1 MNKYSIGDYVVSL
14 YNRKGNNVFSVYAI
28 PPSKAY
34 EYFFSILPGEEYPVC
49 MQNVN
54 NLAKVTS
61 IIISTWANKRLFSGV
76 LYAGKLD
83 VGKDDR
89 TFAIVR
95 SLVDAAIA
103 EKKYEIDTLYNTTI
117 LEYDPIENYNSTET
131 EITQISGSE
140 IDTKSGSEIDT
151 IIGSEIDTI
160 SGSEID
166 TKSGS
171 ETHSRT
177 GNDSTTYTGGTT
189 TTPTGSTSVTRKETA
204 FNEPSDL
211 ATSSQDVTSYDGMS
225 TLEVFNDRA
234 DTNSHV
240 ETETATYNNL
250 KNEHTFNNRKNEHTF
265 NDRKNEHTFN
275 DRKNERTFNDR
286 KNEHTFNDRKNER
299 TFERKGNIGVTT
311 SQQMLEQERNI
322 ALFSVWQHIA
332 NIVQDSITTSE
343 WLAPD
348 RKECDYEY

>member
-1 MNKYSIGDYVVSL
+1 MNKYSIGDYVISQ
-14 YNRKGNNVFSVYAI
+14 YNRKGNNVFSVYVV

-34 EYFFSILPGEEYPVC
+34 EYFFSILSDENYPTC
-49 MQNVN
+49 LQNVDN
-54 NLAKVTS
+54 KIKVTS
-61 IIISTWANKRLFSGV
+61 VIISTWSNKRLFSGV
-76 LYAGKLD
+76 LYNGKLD
-83 VGKDDR
+83 VEKDNR
-89 TFAIVR
+89 TYTIIR
-95 SLVDAAIA
+95 TLVDAVLT

-117 LEYDPIENYNSTET
+117 LEYNPIENYNSTET
-131 EITQISGSE
+131 ETTQISGSE
-140 IDTKSGSEIDT
+140 IDAK
-151 IIGSEIDTI
+151 IGSEIDTI
-160 SGSEID
+160 SGSEIDTKSGSEID

-225 TLEVFNDRA
+225 TSEVFNDRA
-234 DTNSHV
+234 DTNSHA

-250 KNEHTFNNRKNEHTF
+250 KNEHMFNNRKNEHLFNNRKNEHTFNNRKNEHTF
-265 NDRKNEHTFN
+265 NN
-275 DRKNERTFNDR
+275 
-286 KNEHTFNDRKNER
+286 RKNER

-332 NIVQDSITTSE
+332 NIVQESITTSE

-348 RKECDYEY
+348 RKEYDYEY

>member
-1 MNKYSIGDYVVSL
+1 MGKYSIGDYVVAE
-14 YNRKGNNVFSVYAI
+14 YNRKGNNVFSVYMI
-28 PPSKAY
+28 PPSMAY
-34 EYFFSILPGEEYPVC
+34 EYFFSILPGDNYPAC
-49 MQNVN
+49 MQNVD

-76 LYAGKLD
+76 LYNGKLD
-83 VGKDDR
+83 VAKDNS
-89 TFAIVR
+89 TFTIIR
-95 SLVDAAIA
+95 SLVDAVIT

-117 LEYDPIENYNSTET
+117 LEYNPIENYNSTEKET
-131 EITQISGSE
+131 TQISGSE
-140 IDTKSGSEIDT
+140 IDTKSGSE
-151 IIGSEIDTI
+151 S
-160 SGSEID
+160 
-166 TKSGS
+166 
-171 ETHSRT
+171 HSRT

-225 TLEVFNDRA
+225 TSEVYNNRA
-234 DTNSHV
+234 DTTSHD
-240 ETETATYNNL
+240 ETETATFNNL
-250 KNEHTFNNRKNEHTF
+250 
-265 NDRKNEHTFN
+265 
-275 DRKNERTFNDR
+275 KNERTFN
-286 KNEHTFNDRKNER
+286 NRKNER

-322 ALFSVWQHIA
+322 ALFSVWHHIA
-332 NIVQDSITTSE
+332 NIVQESITTSE

>member
-1 MNKYSIGDYVVSL
+1 MNKYSIGDYIISQ
-14 YNRKGNNVFSVYAI
+14 YNRKGNNVFSAYVI
-28 PPSKAY
+28 PPSMAY
-34 EYFFSILPGEEYPVC
+34 EYFFSILPDENYPKC
-49 MQNVN
+49 LQNVDN
-54 NLAKVTS
+54 KIKVTS
-61 IIISTWANKRLFSGV
+61 VIISTWSNKRLFGGV
-76 LYAGKLD
+76 LYNNKIDAE
-83 VGKDDR
+83 KDNR
-89 TFAIVR
+89 TYTIIR
-95 SLVDAAIA
+95 TLVDAVLT
-103 EKKYEIDTLYNTTI
+103 ERKYEIDTLYNTTTQ
-117 LEYDPIENYNSTET
+117 EYNPIENYNSTET

-151 IIGSEIDTI
+151 ISGSEIDTK

-225 TLEVFNDRA
+225 TSEVFNDRA

-250 KNEHTFNNRKNEHTF
+250 KNEHTFNDRMNKHTF
-265 NDRKNEHTFN
+265 NDRKNEHMFN
-275 DRKNERTFNDR
+275 NR
-286 KNEHTFNDRKNER
+286 KNEHTFNNRKNER

-332 NIVQDSITTSE
+332 NIVQESITTSE

>member
-1 MNKYSIGDYVVSL
+1 MNKYSIGDYVISQ

-34 EYFFSILPGEEYPVC
+34 EYFFSILPGEEYPAC

-61 IIISTWANKRLFSGV
+61 IIISTWANKRLFNGV

-83 VGKDDR
+83 VEKDNR
-89 TFAIVR
+89 TCTIIR
-95 SLVDAAIA
+95 SLVDAVIA

-117 LEYDPIENYNSTET
+117 LEYNPIENYNATET
-131 EITQISGSE
+131 ETTQIS
-140 IDTKSGSEIDT
+140 
-151 IIGSEIDTI
+151 GSEIDTI

-225 TLEVFNDRA
+225 TSEVFNDRA
-234 DTNSHV
+234 DTNSHA
-240 ETETATYNNL
+240 ETETTTYNNL
-250 KNEHTFNNRKNEHTF
+250 QNEHMFNDRKNEHTF

-275 DRKNERTFNDR
+275 DRKNERTY
-286 KNEHTFNDRKNER
+286 
-299 TFERKGNIGVTT
+299 ERKGNIGVTT

-332 NIVQDSITTSE
+332 NIVQESITTSE

-348 RKECDYEY
+348 RKECDYDY

>member
-1 MNKYSIGDYVVSL
+1 MGKYSIGDYIISQ
-14 YNRKGNNVFSVYAI
+14 YNRKGNNVFSVYVI

-34 EYFFSILPGEEYPVC
+34 EYFFSIFPDEKYPIC
-49 MQNVN
+49 LQNVD

-61 IIISTWANKRLFSGV
+61 IIISTWANKRLFNGV
-76 LYAGKLD
+76 LYNGKLD

-89 TFAIVR
+89 THTIIR
-95 SLVDAAIA
+95 SLVDAAIT

-117 LEYDPIENYNSTET
+117 LEYNPIDNYNSTEKET
-131 EITQISGSE
+131 TQISGSE

-151 IIGSEIDTI
+151 ISGSEIDTI

-166 TKSGS
+166 AKSGSEIDTISGS

-211 ATSSQDVTSYDGMS
+211 ATSSQDVTSYDNMS
-225 TLEVFNDRA
+225 TSEVFNDRA
-234 DTNSHV
+234 DTNSHA
-240 ETETATYNNL
+240 ETETA
-250 KNEHTFNNRKNEHTF
+250 TF

-275 DRKNERTFNDR
+275 DI

-311 SQQMLEQERNI
+311 TQQMLEQERNI
-322 ALFSVWQHIA
+322 ARFSVWQHIA
-332 NIVQDSITTSE
+332 NIVQESITTSE

-348 RKECDYEY
+348 RKECDYDY

>member
-1 MNKYSIGDYVVSL
+1 MNKYSIGDYVISQ
-14 YNRKGNNVFSVYAI
+14 YNRKGNNVFSVYVI

-34 EYFFSILPGEEYPVC
+34 EYFFSILPDENYPTC
-49 MQNVN
+49 LQNVDN
-54 NLAKVTS
+54 KIKVTS
-61 IIISTWANKRLFSGV
+61 IIISTWSNKRLFSGV
-76 LYAGKLD
+76 LYNGKLD
-83 VGKDDR
+83 VTKDDR
-89 TFAIVR
+89 THTIIR
-95 SLVDAAIA
+95 TLVDAAIA
-103 EKKYEIDTLYNTTI
+103 ERKYEIDTLYNTTI
-117 LEYDPIENYNSTET
+117 LEYNPIENYNSTEK

-151 IIGSEIDTI
+151 IN
-160 SGSEID
+160 GSEID

-171 ETHSRT
+171 ETHSRN
-177 GNDSTTYTGGTT
+177 GNDSTIYTGGTT

-204 FNEPSDL
+204 FNEPADL

-225 TLEVFNDRA
+225 TSEVFKDRS

-250 KNEHTFNNRKNEHTF
+250 KNEHMFNNRKNEHTF
-265 NDRKNEHTFN
+265 NNRKDEHTFN
-275 DRKNERTFNDR
+275 N
-286 KNEHTFNDRKNER
+286 RKNER

-332 NIVQDSITTSE
+332 NIVQESITTSE

>member
-1 MNKYSIGDYVVSL
+1 MNKYSIGEYVVAE
-14 YNRKGNNVFSVYAI
+14 YNRKGNDVDSLYVI
-28 PPSKAY
+28 PPSVAY
-34 EYFFSILPGEEYPVC
+34 EYFFSILPGENYPVC
-49 MQNVN
+49 MQNVD

-76 LYAGKLD
+76 LNDGKLD
-83 VGKDDR
+83 VGQDNR
-89 TFAIVR
+89 TYTRIRNLIDSA
-95 SLVDAAIA
+95 LV

-117 LEYDPIENYNSTET
+117 LEYNPIENYNSTEKET
-131 EITQISGSE
+131 TQ
-140 IDTKSGSEIDT
+140 
-151 IIGSEIDTI
+151 I

-211 ATSSQDVTSYDGMS
+211 ATSSQDVTSYEGMS
-225 TLEVFNDRA
+225 TSEVFNNRA
-234 DTNSHV
+234 DTVTHDTTDTS
-240 ETETATYNNL
+240 
-250 KNEHTFNNRKNEHTF
+250 TFNNL
-265 NDRKNEHTFN
+265 
-275 DRKNERTFNDR
+275 KNERTFN
-286 KNEHTFNDRKNER
+286 NRKNER

-311 SQQMLEQERNI
+311 SQQMLEQERSI

-332 NIVQDSITTSE
+332 NIVQESITTSE
-343 WLAPD
+343 WLVPD

>member
-1 MNKYSIGDYVVSL
+1 MNKYSIGDYVISQ
-14 YNRKGNNVFSVYAI
+14 YNRKGNNVDIVYMI
-28 PPSKAY
+28 PPNSAY
-34 EYFFSILPGEEYPVC
+34 AYFFSEIPGENYPTC
-49 MQNVN
+49 LQNVD
-54 NLAKVTS
+54 NLIKTTS

-76 LYAGKLD
+76 LYNGKLD
-83 VGKDDR
+83 VAKDNR
-89 TFAIVR
+89 TYTIIR
-95 SLVDAAIA
+95 NLVDAVLT

-117 LEYDPIENYNSTET
+117 LEYNPIENYNSTEKET
-131 EITQISGSE
+131 T
-140 IDTKSGSEIDT
+140 TL
-151 IIGSEIDTI
+151 

-171 ETHSRT
+171 ETHTRT

-225 TLEVFNDRA
+225 TSEVYNNRA
-234 DTNSHV
+234 DTNSHD

-250 KNEHTFNNRKNEHTF
+250 KNERTFNN
-265 NDRKNEHTFN
+265 
-275 DRKNERTFNDR
+275 
-286 KNEHTFNDRKNER
+286 RKNER

-322 ALFSVWQHIA
+322 ALFSVWHHIA
-332 NIVQDSITTSE
+332 NIVQESITTSE

>member
-1 MNKYSIGDYVVSL
+1 MNKYSIGDYIISQ
-14 YNRKGNNVFSVYAI
+14 YNRKGNNVDIVYMI
-28 PPSKAY
+28 PPSVAY
-34 EYFFSILPGEEYPVC
+34 EYFFSTTPGEKYPTC
-49 MQNVN
+49 LQNVD
-54 NLAKVTS
+54 NLIKATS
-61 IIISTWANKRLFSGV
+61 IIISTWSNKRLFSGV
-76 LYAGKLD
+76 LYNGKLD
-83 VGKDDR
+83 VAQDNR
-89 TFAIVR
+89 TYTIIR
-95 SLVDAAIA
+95 NLVDAVLT

-117 LEYDPIENYNSTET
+117 LEYNPIENYNSTEKET
-131 EITQISGSE
+131 TTLSGSE
-140 IDTKSGSEIDT
+140 IDTKSGSEI
-151 IIGSEIDTI
+151 
-160 SGSEID
+160 
-166 TKSGS
+166 
-171 ETHSRT
+171 HNRA

-225 TLEVFNDRA
+225 TSEVFKDRA
-234 DTNSHV
+234 DTKSHD

-250 KNEHTFNNRKNEHTF
+250 KNERTFNNR
-265 NDRKNEHTFN
+265 R
-275 DRKNERTFNDR
+275 
-286 KNEHTFNDRKNER
+286 NER

-332 NIVQDSITTSE
+332 NIVQESITTSE

>member
-1 MNKYSIGDYVVSL
+1 MNKYSIGDYIISQ
-14 YNRKGNNVFSVYAI
+14 YNRKGNNVFSVYAV
-28 PPSKAY
+28 PPNKAY
-34 EYFFSILPGEEYPVC
+34 EYFFSILPGEEYPAC

-54 NLAKVTS
+54 NLVKVTS
-61 IIISTWANKRLFSGV
+61 IIISTWSNKRLFSGV
-76 LYAGKLD
+76 LYNNKIDA
-83 VGKDDR
+83 GKDDR
-89 TFAIVR
+89 THTIIR
-95 SLVDAAIA
+95 TLVDAVLT

-117 LEYDPIENYNSTET
+117 LEYNPIENYNSTET
-131 EITQISGSE
+131 ETTQISGSEIDTISGSE

-151 IIGSEIDTI
+151 ISGSEIDTK

-234 DTNSHV
+234 DTNSHA

-250 KNEHTFNNRKNEHTF
+250 QNEHTF

-275 DRKNERTFNDR
+275 DRKNEHMFNDR

-332 NIVQDSITTSE
+332 NIVQESITTSE

-348 RKECDYEY
+348 RKECDYDY